1 MQFGRG
7 LPIGSVGWPANRL
20 AGRFKRVTKVVL
32 ATLRK
37 MAVGQRVTIPPG
49 PSEEGRFGGGDGRE
63 ERGRSGD
70 FFGWG
75 RGGREASL
83 PIDFPLLLP
92 FFFLRAQYRNLG
104 IPGGKIPSAAMS
116 RMWLDE

>member
-1 MQFGRG
+1 MQFGSG

-49 PSEEGRFGGGDGRE
+49 PSGGGKVW
-63 ERGRSGD
+63 RG
-70 FFGWG
+70 
-75 RGGREASL
+75 
-83 PIDFPLLLP
+83 
-92 FFFLRAQYRNLG
+92 
-104 IPGGKIPSAAMS
+104 
-116 RMWLDE
+116 